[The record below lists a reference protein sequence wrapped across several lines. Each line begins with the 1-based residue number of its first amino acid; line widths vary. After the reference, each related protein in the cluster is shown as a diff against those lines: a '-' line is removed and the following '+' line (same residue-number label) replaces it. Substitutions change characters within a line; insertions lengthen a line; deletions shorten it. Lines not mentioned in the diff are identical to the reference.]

1 MRTVAFFIIFVVTGS
16 VALHAHPI
24 HVSVANLDFH
34 EDTNLLE
41 FSVKL
46 YYDDFQ
52 SLINYKYNTLL
63 NFATQSR
70 IPTSEQSA
78 IIDYLGRNFMIVVNN
93 DTLVTKFTSWKVE
106 TGSVWLFFCASL
118 PDSIR
123 EIKIEDRLM
132 LDLFSDQTNLVIA
145 NLFGEQQGL
154 EFNMRET
161 QKTLFAE

>member
-24 HVSVANLDFH
+24 HVSVANLDFR

-78 IIDYLGRNFMIVVNN
+78 IIDYLGR
-93 DTLVTKFTSWKVE
+93 TKAKACGFH
-106 TGSVWLFFCASL
+106 
-118 PDSIR
+118 
-123 EIKIEDRLM
+123 
-132 LDLFSDQTNLVIA
+132 DL
-145 NLFGEQQGL
+145 
-154 EFNMRET
+154 
-161 QKTLFAE
+161 